1 MATKGRAAR
10 VTALP
15 LLTILAVTGVLY
27 GVIALNGWALD
38 PKLGLDLQGG
48 ASVIL
53 TPKVIGGGD
62 VTTAS
67 LNKAVDIIS
76 QRVNAFGVAES
87 EVTREGSNIVVAIPG
102 QEGTREQLELVSK
115 PAQLRF
121 RLVLADA
128 AGTSSEEPEPTPA
141 PTPTGSPE
149 PTGTANPKATA
160 TATSNSRPLTAGLR
174 AQTPTGS
181 PTTSPTGSPSPT
193 GTASPQPPAGDAGLA
208 EALALFPQLDCADT
222 ASPEKQAEATKAA
235 DADANPDI
243 HVALCSDDG
252 TTKYL
257 LGPALMTGNDV
268 RSAQAQTEIS
278 SQGVSTGQWLVNLQ
292 LTGDGRKKF
301 STVTRDHNQQSD
313 PGCLTPAEQ
322 LTPRCQFAIVLDGQV
337 VSAPSINEPIPG
349 GEAQISGDFTKKTA
363 SDLANV
369 LKFGALPLSF
379 DASATELISPT
390 LGKESLRAGMVA
402 GLAGLAA
409 VLLYMVAYY
418 RGLGLVT
425 ICGLALW
432 SALNFALVIIL
443 GNTIGFTL
451 TLAGIAGFIISAGIT
466 SDSYIVYFERLKD
479 EAREG
484 RTIQSSADRG
494 FGRAFKTILAAN
506 TVSFLAALIL
516 YLFSVG
522 AVRGFAFTLG
532 MSVLLDVVIA
542 YLFTRPVVAMLSR
555 TKLFTQG
562 RFVGIK
568 GAVPIAERSGRRQ
581 PKEA

>member
-1 MATKGRAAR
+1 
-10 VTALP
+10 VTAVP
-15 LLTILAVTGVLY
+15 LLLILAATGVLY
-27 GVIALNGWALD
+27 GVIALNKWALD

-48 ASVIL
+48 SSVIL

-62 VTTAS
+62 VTPAS
-67 LNKAVDIIS
+67 LNKAVEIIS
-76 QRVNAFGVAES
+76 LRVNAFGVSEA
-87 EVTREGSNIVVAIPG
+87 EVTREGQNIVVSIPG
-102 QEGTREQLELVSK
+102 GNREQLAQVDK

-121 RLVLADA
+121 RLVYADA
-128 AGTSSEEPEPTPA
+128 AGTTAEEPEPTA
-141 PTPTGSPE
+141 TPTESPK
-149 PTGTANPKATA
+149 PTGTAPPTPSPTA
-160 TATSNSRPLTAGLR
+160 TANGRALTSALR

-181 PTTSPTGSPSPT
+181 PTASPTGSPAPTDSP
-193 GTASPQPPAGDAGLA
+193 APAAGDQGLA
-208 EALALFPQLDCADT
+208 DAQALFVRLDCAEN
-222 ASPEKQAEATKAA
+222 ASEAKKAEAQKAA
-235 DADANPDI
+235 DADANADI
-243 HVALCSDDG
+243 YVALCSDDG
-252 TTKYL
+252 TSKYL

-268 RSAQAQTEIS
+268 RSAKAETGVNP
-278 SQGVSTGQWLVNLQ
+278 QGVSTGQWLVNLT

-301 STVTRDHNQQSD
+301 STVTRENNQQSD
-313 PGCLTPAEQ
+313 PGCLTPADP
-322 LTPRCQFAIVLDGQV
+322 TKPRCQFAIVLDGRV
-337 VSAPSINEPIPG
+337 VSPPSINEPITG

-363 SDLANV
+363 SELANV

-379 DASATELISPT
+379 TRSQEETISPT
-390 LGKESLRAGMVA
+390 LGKESLRAGLIA
-402 GLAGLAA
+402 GLAGMAA
-409 VLLYMVAYY
+409 VLIYMIVYY

-425 ICGLALW
+425 VGGLALW

-494 FGRAFKTILAAN
+494 FGRAFKTILAADV
-506 TVSFLAALIL
+506 VSFLAALIL
-516 YLFSVG
+516 YIFSVG

-532 MSVLLDVVIA
+532 MSTLLDVVIA
-542 YLFTRPVVAMLSR
+542 FLFTRPVVAMLSR

-568 GAVPIAERSGRRQ
+568 GSVPIAERSGRRQ

>member
-1 MATKGRAAR
+1 
-10 VTALP
+10 VP
-15 LLTILAVTGVLY
+15 LLTILATTGVLY
-27 GVIALNGWALD
+27 GLIALNGWALE

-53 TPKVIGGGD
+53 TPKVIGGGGAPS
-62 VTTAS
+62 TAS

-87 EVTREGSNIVVAIPG
+87 EVTREGTNIVVAIPG
-102 QEGTREQLELVSK
+102 KEGTREQLQLVAR

-128 AGTSSEEPEPTPA
+128 AGTSAEEPEPTPTA
-141 PTPTGSPE
+141 TATGSPTAT
-149 PTGTANPKATA
+149 PKPKGTATPKATA
-160 TATSNSRPLTAGLR
+160 AATSNGRALSSALL
-174 AQTPTGS
+174 AQTPTSSPTGS
-181 PTTSPTGSPSPT
+181 PTPT
-193 GTASPQPPAGDAGLA
+193 GTASPQPGGDAGLA
-208 EALALFPQLDCADT
+208 AALEVFSKLDCAEN
-222 ASPEKQAEATKAA
+222 ASEAKKAEANKAA
-235 DADANPDI
+235 EADANPDI
-243 HVALCSDDG
+243 HVALCSEDG

-268 RSAQAQTEIS
+268 RSAAAQTEVT
-278 SQGVSTGQWLVNLQ
+278 SQGISTGKWLVNLT

-301 STVTRDHNQQSD
+301 STVTRDHNEQSD
-313 PGCLTPAEQ
+313 PGCMTPDQ
-322 LTPRCQFAIVLDGQV
+322 QQQPTPRCQFAIVLDGQV
-337 VSAPSINEPIPG
+337 VSAPTINEPIPG
-349 GEAQISGDFTKKTA
+349 GEAQISGDFTKKT
-363 SDLANV
+363 SGDLANV

-379 DASATELISPT
+379 DASATELVSPT
-390 LGKESLRAGMVA
+390 LGKESLQAGLIA

-409 VLLYMVAYY
+409 VLLYMIAYY

-425 ICGLALW
+425 VGGLALW

-443 GNTIGFTL
+443 GETIGFTL

-494 FGRAFKTILAAN
+494 FGRAFKTILAADV
-506 TVSFLAALIL
+506 VSFLAAVIL

-532 MSVLLDVVIA
+532 MSTVLDVVIA
-542 YLFTRPVVAMLSR
+542 FLFTRPVVAMLSR

-568 GAVPIAERSGRRQ
+568 GAVPIAERTGRRQ